1 MLKSIE
7 RSTAFVLFCVFTA
20 ACVGLE
26 VYLCYSMIAMGFTVG
41 KAVTGVLNLTVLYAT
56 WKAFL
61 TVVSR
66 EPEDVISFSKLDRF
80 SSDRYRLLEKD
91 IHAGL
96 DDYATRQYILT
107 EILRFAEEFLHEWL
121 PGSHFELS
129 IFIDRDQPLLFA
141 HFDSN
146 HESTA
151 KSMEIR
157 ERNSH
162 WYLENK
168 YEVTKLFSEPSSHP
182 RIIYNT
188 EDKKNSYFFSSDQR
202 RKQLRSTM
210 LWCIDLDAPCA
221 IVVSSNA
228 RNAFQEADPEV
239 VAFIKFIG
247 NMSRFYLHERGFL
260 YRIYELRPDLFPPE
274 AIRSVDERHSSS
286 ARQSTSSRF

>member
-7 RSTAFVLFCVFTA
+7 RSTAFVLFCIITT
-20 ACVGLE
+20 ACVGFE
-26 VYLCYSMIAMGFTVG
+26 VFLCYSTIAAGFTFG
-41 KAVTGVLNLTVLYAT
+41 KAAIGVLNLAVLYAT

-61 TVVSR
+61 AVASR
-66 EPEDVISFSKLDRF
+66 EQEDGISFSKLDRF

-141 HFDSN
+141 YFDSN
-146 HESTA
+146 HESIA
-151 KSMEIR
+151 GSMPNR
-157 ERNSH
+157 ELNAH

-168 YEVTKLFSEPSSHP
+168 YEVTKLFSEPSAHP
-182 RIIYNT
+182 RIIHNT
-188 EDKKNSYFFSSDQR
+188 EDKKISYFFSSDQR
-202 RKQLRSTM
+202 RKQLKSTM

-228 RNAFQEADPEV
+228 RNAFQDADPEV
-239 VAFIKFIG
+239 MAFIKFIG
-247 NMSRFYLHERGFL
+247 NMARFYLHERGFL
-260 YRIYELRPDLFPPE
+260 YRIYELRPDLFPP
-274 AIRSVDERHSSS
+274 ASIRAVDDRQSSS
-286 ARQSTSSRF
+286 TGQSASSRF